1 MSIHLAAQHLMSKG
15 RGPDDTL
22 VHMSKGELQSLQ
34 QLAKAHGGTLT
45 TNPETG
51 LPEAGFLSNLLPTII
66 GGALVASGVGAPM
79 AALMVGGGE
88 TLATGSLG
96 KGLMAGLGAYGGA
109 GLTEGLMGTGAS
121 AIGANAYT
129 AEEAAKMAPE
139 AAQNTVN
146 NAISNASPM
155 DKLTAGAKQFASNPM
170 DTMTALG
177 NGSTMKGAGMVAA
190 ATLPAMLGSAPAPT
204 TKTYPVANALQYN
217 ANPQAI
223 APNAGV
229 PAYGHQGQNFGAE
242 QTYFKPSYTDT
253 GVPFKPVGMAGGG
266 QIDLHGTID
275 MGQGQFGGG
284 YTPMGGGFG
293 GQNPGFGGGNTAQIP
308 QAPTGG
314 ISDAYNQGFGNMS
327 ANGGR
332 GGYGGMGN
340 NFFNGGQNPPPPDQV
355 AQNNSLR
362 VFGTDDQGNPIT
374 DPNALQQYLQ
384 QKQASSFNNPAQ
396 GGSDAVNNAWVPGPS
411 PDVLPQ
417 YATRDDN
424 QLYADGGSIDKSV
437 RTPFAYDAPHQM
449 VNQTFAQWL
458 AAHPQ
463 TQSSSST
470 EKNYN
475 QPALSG
481 PNLVGPPAPASAVV
495 SPAQPATQPAL
506 SGPNLVGPTAASTD
520 SSQSS
525 PASTGPISSVN
536 TATGQFAPTT
546 QTASPAQSTTSDM
559 VGPAFADYSTQT
571 NPFSVEKD
579 YGIKPV
585 TQLTQP
591 KTEDPVKSIVAQ
603 TNPYD
608 PGFDINEAPWAN
620 SGGAASGGLF
630 HHGMIDHSAHSS
642 LNGYSDGGRL
652 LKGPGDG
659 VSDSIPAVIG
669 GKQPARLADGEFV
682 VPARIVS
689 ELGNGSTEAGARK
702 LYAMMDRIQKARS
715 KTVGKGKVATNSR
728 ADKHLPA

>member
-1 MSIHLAAQHLMSKG
+1 
-15 RGPDDTL
+15 
-22 VHMSKGELQSLQ
+22 
-34 QLAKAHGGTLT
+34 
-45 TNPETG
+45 
-51 LPEAGFLSNLLPTII
+51 
-66 GGALVASGVGAPM
+66 
-79 AALMVGGGE
+79 
-88 TLATGSLG
+88 
-96 KGLMAGLGAYGGA
+96 
-109 GLTEGLMGTGAS
+109 
-121 AIGANAYT
+121 
-129 AEEAAKMAPE
+129 
-139 AAQNTVN
+139 
-146 NAISNASPM
+146 
-155 DKLTAGAKQFASNPM
+155 
-170 DTMTALG
+170 
-177 NGSTMKGAGMVAA
+177 
-190 ATLPAMLGSAPAPT
+190 
-204 TKTYPVANALQYN
+204 
-217 ANPQAI
+217 
-223 APNAGV
+223 
-229 PAYGHQGQNFGAE
+229 
-242 QTYFKPSYTDT
+242 
-253 GVPFKPVGMAGGG
+253 
-266 QIDLHGTID
+266 
-275 MGQGQFGGG
+275 
-284 YTPMGGGFG
+284 
-293 GQNPGFGGGNTAQIP
+293 
-308 QAPTGG
+308 
-314 ISDAYNQGFGNMS
+314 
-327 ANGGR
+327 
-332 GGYGGMGN
+332 
-340 NFFNGGQNPPPPDQV
+340 
-355 AQNNSLR
+355 
-362 VFGTDDQGNPIT
+362 
-374 DPNALQQYLQ
+374 
-384 QKQASSFNNPAQ
+384 
-396 GGSDAVNNAWVPGPS
+396 
-411 PDVLPQ
+411 
-417 YATRDDN
+417 
-424 QLYADGGSIDKSV
+424 
-437 RTPFAYDAPHQM
+437 M

-463 TQSSSST
+463 TQ
-470 EKNYN
+470 N

-642 LNGYSDGGRL
+642 LGGYSDGGRL